1 MTSFSKVQT
10 AGKILSEFQNH
21 SESWTRVDAI
31 LEKSSNINSK
41 YIALSILSKTIQFKW
56 KIIQEKQQ
64 TVIKNYIVNTII
76 KKSSDPETLKSEHVL
91 VKKLDEVLVQV
102 IFFFFFFFKFSVF
115 YLDFKTRMA
124 SKLEKFYSRNCRS
137 K

>member
-1 MTSFSKVQT
+1 LSIVYTHQRILKKFFYFIFILQIQVVQKV
-10 AGKILSEFQNH
+10 LSDFQNH
-21 SESWTRVDAI
+21 SESWTRVDVI
-31 LEKSSNINSK
+31 LEKSSSVNAK

-76 KKSSDPETLKSEHVL
+76 KKSSNPDTLKAEHVL

-102 IFFFFFFFKFSVF
+102 
-115 YLDFKTRMA
+115 
-124 SKLEKFYSRNCRS
+124 
-137 K
+137 